1 MNLTRLL
8 PSLSLADPLAAL
20 LAAGAL
26 ACAPS
31 VSQAQ
36 PFGLDAYLVTTFHF
50 VDGSG
55 QHHPQHSCRSA
66 SGVCTSA
73 MPYAQAQGTVVMGAA
88 DGSTA
93 VSSIGRDGAGGGSV
107 DLHWWDTFTITSAT
121 LPYGTPVTVHMELD
135 MAAAV
140 VPSLHA
146 PSPYTRAQA
155 GLTYGGPDGPG
166 LVFTSTQSGSSFHSA
181 ANLTQV
187 VGQTF
192 TLWGNLLMGTD
203 TSWGLAGDSG
213 SAAASAVWRI
223 DVLEANAGYSTASG
237 HSYVSAVPEAPQ
249 ALAFLS
255 GLLLLAW
262 RARDRRHG

>member
-1 MNLTRLL
+1 MNRNRLL
-8 PSLSLADPLAAL
+8 PSLPLAAL
-20 LAAGAL
+20 LAAAAL
-26 ACAPS
+26 ACAPA
-31 VSQAQ
+31 QAQ
-36 PFGLDAYLVTTFHF
+36 TFGLDAYVVTTFHY
-50 VDGSG
+50 VDGNG

-66 SGVCTSA
+66 GGVCTSA
-73 MPYAQAQGTVVMGAA
+73 MPYAQAQGTVGYGSA
-88 DGSTA
+88 DGSTS

-121 LPYGTPVTVHMELD
+121 LPNGTPVTLHMELD

-140 VPSLHA
+140 APSLWA

-166 LVFTSTQSGSSFHSA
+166 LVFTSTQSGASLHSA

-192 TLWGNLLMGTD
+192 TLWGNLLMFTD
-203 TSWGLAGDSG
+203 TSWGMAGDSG
-213 SAAASAVWRI
+213 SAAANAAWHI
-223 DVLEANAGYSTASG
+223 DVLEANAAYSTASG
-237 HSYVSAVPEAPQ
+237 LSYVSGVPEAPQ